1 MKVGIPMRKIDPR
14 VVKTKN
20 SFKEATKELMLIH
33 DNLDD
38 ISIKELCEK
47 AKLNRRTFYLHYR
60 YIDDVLKEVQDEF
73 IDKFMEKARGY
84 DYITNVEPVVRA
96 SFELLMESPVQEKI
110 ILSPQQDYIREKYRL
125 SVIDRAEINDNL
137 KSIKNFNPTY
147 QRIITKHYY
156 HTLLTCYR
164 EWVSL
169 GKTIPLE
176 EMINLT
182 SSLLTNG
189 ISEIIKK

>member
-1 MKVGIPMRKIDPR
+1 MRKIDPR
-14 VVKTKN
+14 VAKTKN

-38 ISIKELCEK
+38 ISVKELCEK

-60 YIDDVLKEVQDEF
+60 YIDDVLNEVQDEF
-73 IDKFMEKARGY
+73 FDKFIEKTRDY
-84 DYITNVEPVVRA
+84 DYITNVEPEVRA
-96 SFELLMESPVQEKI
+96 FFELLMESPVQEKI
-110 ILSPQQDYIREKYRL
+110 ILSPQLDYIREKHRL
-125 SVIDRAEINDNL
+125 SAIDRAEINDNL
-137 KSIKNFNPTY
+137 KSIKNFKPTY
-147 QRIITKHYY
+147 QRIITNHYY
-156 HTLLTCYR
+156 HTLLDCYR

-169 GKTIPLE
+169 GKTIPIE

-189 ISEIIKK
+189 MSAIIKNK

>member
-20 SFKEATKELMLIH
+20 SFKEAAKELMLIH
-33 DNLDD
+33 DSIDD

-60 YIDDVLKEVQDEF
+60 YIDDVVKEVQDEF
-73 IDKFMEKARGY
+73 IDKFMEKTRDY
-84 DYITNVEPVVRA
+84 DYITNVEPEVRA
-96 SFELLMESPVQEKI
+96 FFELLLESPVQEKI

-125 SVIDRAEINDNL
+125 SIVDRAEINDNL

-147 QRIITKHYY
+147 QIIITKHYY
-156 HTLLTCYR
+156 HTLINCYR
-164 EWVSL
+164 EWVSF

-176 EMINLT
+176 EMIIFA
-182 SSLLTNG
+182 SSLLTTG
-189 ISEIIKK
+189 INEIIKK